1 MRFLDWFKH
10 YFYTENYLY
19 RLFGIIVII
28 IFIGVGLRN
37 LLEYRNLNEEIAHTA
52 HDNAK
57 ILHEYFLSVQ
67 RIYQEEF
74 FNSGVGLNHNT
85 IGLFPAHA
93 ASRISDDFQ
102 ERTTQGMRVRNI
114 SDQNRN
120 PHNAPHPYERD
131 AIEYFKQNPDE
142 KELFRE
148 ININNKKAYF
158 YAAPLKIEPFCLICH
173 GKREDAPE
181 FIRKNY
187 STGYD
192 YQLGDVRGITSITV
206 EKTRLLET
214 MQTKYK
220 ERMFFSSMIVITI
233 IGLIFLMVRRAQK
246 IEKTMMSELESL
258 SFIDPL
264 TGLCNRRKANEWI
277 YEYHKLFER
286 YKEPYSLIMI
296 DIDHFKEVNDTFG
309 HPIGDKVLQT
319 FAHLLQENIRAIDH
333 IGRWGGEEFMLV
345 LPKTTAA
352 QAVHLAESIRLE
364 VNLYPFETAG
374 NKTASFGI
382 AQVREG
388 ESIESLIERVDKA
401 LYIAKESGRNQVVCD
416 D

>member
-1 MRFLDWFKH
+1 MKFINWLKR

-19 RLFGIIVII
+19 RLFSIIVII

-37 LLEYRNLNEEIAHTA
+37 WLEYRTLNEEIAHSA
-52 HDNAK
+52 HDTAK
-57 ILHEYFLSVQ
+57 LLQEYFQSVQ
-67 RIYQEEF
+67 RVYQEQF
-74 FNSGVGLNHNT
+74 INSSIPLDHNT
-85 IGLFPAHA
+85 IGFFPAHA

-102 ERTTQGMRVRNI
+102 QQTTQGIQIRNI
-114 SDQNRN
+114 SDRHRN
-120 PHNAPHPYERD
+120 PDNAPHPYERD
-131 AIEYFKQNPDE
+131 AIQYFKQNPDK

-148 ININNKKAYF
+148 IQLDNKTAYF
-158 YAAPLKIEPFCLICH
+158 YAAPLKIEPFCLMCH
-173 GKREDAPE
+173 GKREDAPD
-181 FIRKNY
+181 FIQKTY

-192 YQLGDVRGITSITV
+192 YKVGDIRGITSVIV
-206 EKTRLLET
+206 EKERLLKT
-214 MQTKYK
+214 MQKKYK
-220 ERMFFSSMIVITI
+220 ERMFFSSLIVITI
-233 IGLIFLMVRRAQK
+233 VALIFLMVRRAKK
-246 IEKTMMSELESL
+246 IENMMMGELEFL

-296 DIDHFKEVNDTFG
+296 DIDHFKEVNDAFG

-333 IGRWGGEEFMLV
+333 LGRWGGEEFMLI

-364 VNLYPFETAG
+364 INLYPFEMTG

-382 AQVREG
+382 AQIRDG
-388 ESIESLIERVDKA
+388 ESIEALIERVDKA
-401 LYIAKESGRNQVVCD
+401 LYAAKESGRDKVVCD